1 MLALKLL
8 NPEIPLIQRGEIVTP
23 GWLLEHPLEGY
34 RLISGSVPDLLEQL
48 HTESWLSRLKTRA
61 ENVRQRALHQHI
73 ELAEEQLRI
82 YLLSTSRALAAQWQE
97 RQRLRR
103 TPSTPACWPGRAPG
117 DRRGRPD
124 RPAQRQHRPVPCRR
138 GDRRGSR
145 RPGPRRRCAPVR
157 RGDRARPVAAL
168 AAGAVPPRRRTHQR
182 LRPQRRA
189 QGRRMGRAVPPG
201 AAHAVGEGPGAA
213 GDPAGTVAG
222 TAEAAVHV
230 ADPRFLREEWSPR

>member
-82 YLLSTSRALAAQWQE
+82 YLLSTSRA
-97 RQRLRR
+97 RLPRSGRSASASCR
-103 TPSTPACWPGRAPG
+103 TPSTPACWPWP
-117 DRRGRPD
+117 
-124 RPAQRQHRPVPCRR
+124 
-138 GDRRGSR
+138 S
-145 RPGPRRRCAPVR
+145 
-157 RGDRARPVAAL
+157 
-168 AAGAVPPRRRTHQR
+168 AG
-182 LRPQRRA
+182 
-189 QGRRMGRAVPPG
+189 
-201 AAHAVGEGPGAA
+201 
-213 GDPAGTVAG
+213 
-222 TAEAAVHV
+222 
-230 ADPRFLREEWSPR
+230 